1 VPIEKLFAL
10 CVFVPIIADKLLRR
24 ILYAVGLVIVNHRR
38 GNVRMSRRDS
48 ISPVRARARLA
59 HRPRCGIIT
68 PGIAAPRSCVAGSA
82 SGQVRE
88 CQPIPPA
95 QGRQSFRA
103 IYANCDQMITTMAP
117 FIVALLGVTV
127 LREKLAPFTVPALI
141 LSLLGTVLMTVGDPF
156 HIGVD
161 LMLSADDW
169 LGIALAFASAFFLA
183 LYMVLIRR
191 SVQRKVPP
199 ESLLLMQTVSLVVIL
214 GGISLFIGE
223 DWTRWQQLAWQD
235 WSVFLG
241 FALLSITAGNAVQMS
256 ALKNLP
262 ASLVSSLMPWRFVVT
277 VLLAFVLLGEHITS
291 AWQGLGMAIVFGTI
305 TWYLWKQNKPT
316 TKNNALVE

>member
-1 VPIEKLFAL
+1 
-10 CVFVPIIADKLLRR
+10 
-24 ILYAVGLVIVNHRR
+24 
-38 GNVRMSRRDS
+38 
-48 ISPVRARARLA
+48 
-59 HRPRCGIIT
+59 
-68 PGIAAPRSCVAGSA
+68 
-82 SGQVRE
+82 
-88 CQPIPPA
+88 
-95 QGRQSFRA
+95 
-103 IYANCDQMITTMAP
+103 MITTMAP